1 MFCTNVRNIAFF
13 VLKYSEKLN
22 SSNWSQAFC
31 FTNIYGGG
39 SFGDTVL
46 LCYIYFSI
54 VCLYIFRGLFE
65 IQIFTL
71 PSGQLKKSDLCCY
84 CAATI
89 QHAVASLG
97 TNWFSLKTCGNAGR
111 HCFAQAFLYSC
122 YQICCFFT
130 RTICWIL
137 DCFVSV
143 SLTPI
148 SVKELNKNSSRFT
161 VKILKQTE
169 YAALACKLSNI
180 ETKEHQNSQFI
191 QKNHLVNTL
200 KNDKNM
206 LTILTFCYPN

>member
-1 MFCTNVRNIAFF
+1 MHKCSKHCFF
-13 VLKYSEKLN
+13 RFKIQWE
-22 SSNWSQAFC
+22 
-31 FTNIYGGG
+31 TE
-39 SFGDTVL
+39 
-46 LCYIYFSI
+46 
-54 VCLYIFRGLFE
+54 LFE
-65 IQIFTL
+65 LKSSFLFCKHIWWWWWFWWYSSALLHIFLHRLLVYL
-71 PSGQLKKSDLCCY
+71 PGVFWNSDFYSSFWAVKKSDLCCY

-97 TNWFSLKTCGNAGR
+97 TNWFSFKTCGNAGR

-137 DCFVSV
+137 DCFVSA